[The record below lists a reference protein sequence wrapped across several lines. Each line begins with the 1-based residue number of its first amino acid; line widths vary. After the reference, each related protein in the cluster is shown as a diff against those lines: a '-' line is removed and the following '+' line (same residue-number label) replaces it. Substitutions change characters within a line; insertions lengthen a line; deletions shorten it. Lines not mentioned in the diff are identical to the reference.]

1 MSDQIL
7 EIIKEE
13 RTALHDMAN
22 QVTIVQGM
30 VGIAEKK
37 LGKDDLDK
45 DAIIEK
51 LEKAL
56 NASSRLI
63 TIIKERRANLIL
75 RQEKLEN

>member
-1 MSDQIL
+1 MSDQVL

-45 DAIIEK
+45 DEIIEK
-51 LEKAL
+51 LQKAL

-63 TIIKERRANLIL
+63 TIIKERRANLIS
-75 RQEKLEN
+75 RQEKLDD